1 MKMNRNPLAGAALT
15 AIALASVS
23 TAHAQTEGAGQQ
35 SAKQEQG
42 LADIV
47 VTAQKRG
54 ENLQKT
60 AAAVTAVT
68 SEVLVERGI
77 SNLRDAQ
84 MVIPAARFQKEGN
97 NTQVFIR
104 GVGSNLDNPQI
115 EQLIAF
121 NFNGVYMPREATSTA
136 FYDLSSVEVL
146 PGPQGTLYGR
156 GAIGGTINVQMRR
169 PGFDNEGNAI
179 IEAGNYELVHGT
191 VAQDFAFSDK
201 LAIRTAIDYTHHK
214 GYFTS
219 GADAADDVSGRL
231 SLLYQPVD
239 GFSAYVWAFG
249 SKKNGTVPNTVNH
262 SPDGYL
268 TKNPYDDLG
277 ADRIAKQLAQSLAD
291 QGIFLPFALGTPQG
305 EDSAY
310 KIFSTGGEFN
320 LDVGDH
326 MKVTYIPGYTRL
338 KSKPFYWVGSLLFR
352 LPAEI
357 RMQSHEL
364 RLSGDTG
371 SVKWL
376 GGLFYY
382 RQTNS
387 GTIETYFSDKDV
399 PFVQYGFDIRRNSL
413 KGVGLFGQATWSV
426 TDALRVTA
434 GGRYSRD
441 KREANGFDPQTRPP
455 GQAPIA
461 PWDYKKSYSYIDWK
475 AGIEYD
481 LAPRVMVY
489 ANAQTGHTPGTYN
502 PISQAGLDAGGY
514 DGNVDVKEAKLT
526 AFSGGI
532 KSRFF
537 DNTVQ
542 INLEGFYYKYSNLLQ
557 QQFNASIPFNPVFN
571 AKKLEIYG
579 LQADLEWRPTSNDR
593 LGGSVGYSRARNK
606 EFVTPNGDDFSGLQP
621 PYAPDWTLL
630 GSYTHT
636 FTISDEGTLDA
647 TVSGR
652 YESSWFADYSHT
664 VGTKQQATA
673 KLDAS
678 LTYDSGRNWQ
688 FSFWGKNLTNRAVL
702 AATAAAG
709 FPGPASGYLEAPRT
723 YGIRLALKY

>member
-1 MKMNRNPLAGAALT
+1 MRMNRQSLAGTALTVLALAWAGAA
-15 AIALASVS
+15 A
-23 TAHAQTEGAGQQ
+23 AQTADPAPPPAGQD
-35 SAKQEQG
+35 QG

-54 ENLQKT
+54 ENLQKP

-68 SEVLVERGI
+68 GEVLVERGI
-77 SNLRDAQ
+77 ANLRDAQ

-104 GVGSNLDNPQI
+104 GVGSNLDNPNI

-169 PGFDNEGNAI
+169 PGFDNEGNAV

-191 VAQDFAFSDK
+191 LAQDFAFSDK
-201 LAIRTAIDYTHHK
+201 FPMRAAIDYTHHED
-214 GYFTS
+214 YFTKV
-219 GADAADDVSGRL
+219 ADPADDVSGRL
-231 SLLYQPVD
+231 SFLYQPAD
-239 GFSAYVWAFG
+239 SFSAYVWAFG

-262 SPDGYL
+262 SPDGFL
-268 TKNPYDDLG
+268 TKNPYDDVG
-277 ADRIAKQLAQSLAD
+277 ADRITKQLAQDLAD
-291 QGIFLPFALGTPQG
+291 QGIILPFELGTPQG

-320 LDVGDH
+320 LDVGDR
-326 MKVTYIPGYTRL
+326 MKVTYIPGYTKL
-338 KSKPFYWVGSLLFR
+338 DSKPFYWVGSLLFR

-357 RMQSHEL
+357 SMQSHEL
-364 RLSGDTG
+364 RLSGD
-371 SVKWL
+371 SDSIKWL

-382 RQTNS
+382 RQINS
-387 GTIETYFSDKDV
+387 GRIETYYSDKDV

-413 KGVGLFGQATWSV
+413 KGVGVFGQATWSL
-426 TDALRVTA
+426 TDALRITA

-455 GQAPIA
+455 GQAPTA
-461 PWDYKKSYSYIDWK
+461 PWFYKKSYSYIDWK
-475 AGIEYD
+475 VGIEYD
-481 LAPRVMVY
+481 LGDRVMVY
-489 ANAQTGHTPGTYN
+489 VNAQTGHTPGTYN

-526 AFSGGI
+526 AFSAGV

-537 DNTVQ
+537 ENTLQ
-542 INLEGFYYKYSNLLQ
+542 LNLEGFYYKYSNLLQ

-571 AKKLEIYG
+571 ARKLEIYG
-579 LQADLEWRPTSNDR
+579 LQADLEWRPTPNDR
-593 LGGSVGYSRARNK
+593 FAGSVGYSHARNK
-606 EFVTPNGDDFSGLQP
+606 QFVTPNGDDFSGLQP

-630 GSYTHT
+630 GSYTHS
-636 FTISDEGTLDA
+636 FALGDGRTLDA
-647 TVSGR
+647 SVSAR
-652 YESSWFADYSHT
+652 YESAWFADYSHT
-664 VGTKQQATA
+664 IGTKQDATA

-678 LTYDSGRNWQ
+678 LTYDSGNDWQ
-688 FSFWGKNLTNRAVL
+688 FSIWGKNLTNKAVL

-723 YGIRLALKY
+723 YGIRLSLKY